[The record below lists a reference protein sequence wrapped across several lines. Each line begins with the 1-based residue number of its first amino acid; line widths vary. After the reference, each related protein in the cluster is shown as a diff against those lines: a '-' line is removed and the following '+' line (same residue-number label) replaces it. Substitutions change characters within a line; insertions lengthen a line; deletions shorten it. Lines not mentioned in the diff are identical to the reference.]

1 MAASRA
7 PSCRTAHLLCTAHW
21 QKALDEYITLES
33 DVQNVWN
40 QLTEQHR
47 QLFTK
52 HPRLVHEW
60 TDGVCILEA
69 NLLALGALDDP
80 LGDVAVG
87 SVVANEDVLMKRVD

>member
-7 PSCRTAHLLCTAHW
+7 PSCRIAHLLCTAHW
-21 QKALDEYITLES
+21 QKALDEYLTLES

-47 QLFTK
+47 RLFTK

-60 TDGVCILEA
+60 TDHGEDWRYHRVS
-69 NLLALGALDDP
+69 GSRPSDD
-80 LGDVAVG
+80 AF
-87 SVVANEDVLMKRVD
+87 RC